1 MYRNVC
7 KFYVSIEIKQHRISI
22 AKSSGSNCHQRKT
35 QTRDLEM
42 STNSGPQIKF

>member
-1 MYRNVC
+1 MGIRGLLIY
-7 KFYVSIEIKQHRISI
+7 RISI
-22 AKSSGSNCHQRKT
+22 AAYSGSNCYHRKT